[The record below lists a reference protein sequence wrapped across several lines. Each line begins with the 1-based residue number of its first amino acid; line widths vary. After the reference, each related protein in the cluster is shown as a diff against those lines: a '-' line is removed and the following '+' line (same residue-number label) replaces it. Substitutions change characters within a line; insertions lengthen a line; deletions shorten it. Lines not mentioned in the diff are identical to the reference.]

1 VFKPAEGRVQVRC
14 VDHGRVAIAEPK
26 KPWARPVIAGRG
38 LATAETILPIH
49 GTTGL
54 LERAHDLLFESPR
67 KHLPKLEA
75 GPEEAN
81 LDGGAGKIQDL
92 RGLLN

>member
-1 VFKPAEGRVQVRC
+1 MLRGY
-14 VDHGRVAIAEPK
+14 
-26 KPWARPVIAGRG
+26 G

-49 GTTGL
+49 GMNGL

-75 GPEEAN
+75 GPEKAN
-81 LDGGAGKIQDL
+81 RDGCAGKIQDL